1 MDAIYTVRRFL
12 VVDWY
17 GEQNTEIDQ
26 NEVNENEENNANH
39 QQFEMKRTLVRWV
52 NRIILLSNVEYFPPF
67 QVPKFMF

>member
-17 GEQNTEIDQ
+17 GEQNTE
-26 NEVNENEENNANH
+26 NE

-52 NRIILLSNVEYFPPF
+52 NRNSLIKY
-67 QVPKFMF
+67 